1 MFLFFFSFSS
11 KKQCIKWLQSYP
23 FLPCEESISVNFGH
37 HKRSELLKDH
47 AIIIFSVPL
56 SPTDAKGETS
66 KILDAQTKLNQ
77 TIPLAFRTPWLLYV
91 CVCVYKGL
99 VKLKIMSFS
108 KRRKNMIVSQEQGES
123 QIAQNKH
130 NHHYFKFH
138 SMLGFKIG
146 TIWVIIMPMVKFSH
160 TMLAELFTLLFL
172 LQDIA
177 NR

>member
-1 MFLFFFSFSS
+1 MTPVLSFSPLWREHFGEFRPPQ
-11 KKQCIKWLQSYP
+11 KVRTLKR
-23 FLPCEESISVNFGH
+23 PCNYNLRCS
-37 HKRSELLKDH
+37 L
-47 AIIIFSVPL
+47 L

-146 TIWVIIMPMVKFSH
+146 TIWVIIMPMVKFSR